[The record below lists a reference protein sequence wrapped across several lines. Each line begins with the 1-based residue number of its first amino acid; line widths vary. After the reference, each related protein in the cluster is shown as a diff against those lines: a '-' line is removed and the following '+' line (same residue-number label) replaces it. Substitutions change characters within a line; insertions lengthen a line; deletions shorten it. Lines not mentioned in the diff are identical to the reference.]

1 MSREITYV
9 LGLRFQRNQEIIN
22 ERIRS
27 TTMIYYERYI
37 KMYESFVASGFEKFI
52 PDEMNRLKNDLD
64 SISQQLAD
72 NPNAARS
79 TSLTVQQYIYT
90 LSSLGEAAKKKFQYA
105 ERMAMMRKEA
115 EERARME
122 RDARE
127 RKERQNEIVQV
138 FYAKIASISNPA
150 VQNFISDDL
159 EQIKHDI
166 SEGKFETVESI
177 ENTISEAVH
186 SAEQK
191 ADEWKAEI
199 LRQNADKTIK
209 SKIEA
214 EKERIATEKIE
225 NLEKKA
231 AIIRK
236 LDDILSRSSAGSVS
250 TEEIEQEISAVSNE
264 TVELTVSEDVR
275 REAVRSIIRTL
286 RAQDFIVDPNIQL
299 IPDGDGNF
307 VRIIAK
313 KPSGKQAVCDLTNK
327 GRLIYRFDNY
337 EGMACLKD
345 IERFNVELQEIYSL
359 KLSDER
365 ILWSNP
371 DRIGKDEE
379 KLPDSEKING

>member
-9 LGLRFQRNQEIIN
+9 LGLQFQRNQEIIN

-27 TTMIYYERYI
+27 TTMIYYERYM

-122 RDARE
+122 REARE
-127 RKERQNEIVQV
+127 RRERQNEIVQV
-138 FYAKIASISNPA
+138 FYAKIALISNPA

-159 EQIKHDI
+159 ERIKHDI

-177 ENTISEAVH
+177 ENTISEAVR

-191 ADEWKAEI
+191 AGEWKAEI

-214 EKERIATEKIE
+214 EKERVATEKIE
-225 NLEKKA
+225 NLEKKQLLSENWM
-231 AIIRK
+231 IFFPVLQQDPSQQRK
-236 LDDILSRSSAGSVS
+236 LSR
-250 TEEIEQEISAVSNE
+250 
-264 TVELTVSEDVR
+264 
-275 REAVRSIIRTL
+275 
-286 RAQDFIVDPNIQL
+286 
-299 IPDGDGNF
+299 
-307 VRIIAK
+307 K
-313 KPSGKQAVCDLTNK
+313 
-327 GRLIYRFDNY
+327 
-337 EGMACLKD
+337 
-345 IERFNVELQEIYSL
+345 
-359 KLSDER
+359 
-365 ILWSNP
+365 
-371 DRIGKDEE
+371 
-379 KLPDSEKING
+379 